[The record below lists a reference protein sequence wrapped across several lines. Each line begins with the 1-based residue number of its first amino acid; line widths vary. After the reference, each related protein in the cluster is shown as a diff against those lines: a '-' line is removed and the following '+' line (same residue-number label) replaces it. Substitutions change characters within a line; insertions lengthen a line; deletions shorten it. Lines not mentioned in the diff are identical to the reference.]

1 MSELDLI
8 NNKKNSKIK
17 EKKKWQIWKLTNSE
31 VAKRRASLRLS
42 EIPEAKRPYYG
53 PNSNKENEDEE
64 EEEDVVA
71 PQQLRMLNKEEEDIV
86 TPQQFRILNND
97 SQVAKR
103 RASLRSS
110 EVPEAPQSPP
120 PTNNKKENNTED
132 EEEEDIVT
140 SQTSLHVSTNQQ
152 QQQSSISTRFSY
164 VPHSADDIAKVKSTL
179 RIYNKHYLHFVQ
191 DENARDNVFVKRH
204 KKMRNS
210 NEILFPKKR
219 LGHLPG
225 VDVGCHFYSRAEMVA
240 VGIHS
245 HWLYGIDYM
254 GKEYSKM
261 DEFKGY
267 KFPLAVAIV
276 CSGQYE
282 DDEDNREEI
291 EYTGQGGN
299 DFHGTK
305 RQIKNQEMSP
315 GNLALKNCM
324 EQSIPVRFI
333 RGIPG
338 DKRFHGD
345 TRFKLYTYDGL
356 YKVDSYLLDVGKS
369 GFAVYKFR
377 LKRLEG
383 QPKLTSNKVQYNKY
397 NSKRMRI
404 SSVPK
409 LVSLD
414 ITGGQENLPIPVIN
428 TIDDTIITG
437 KFVYSPI
444 SFKIPSLVPSGFT
457 YTKSIQVPSGMKLP
471 PNAAGCKCNG
481 SCTNSKTCA
490 CAKLNGGDFPYV
502 QDSGGRLIE
511 AKDVVFECGPNCG
524 CGPGCINRVFRTLD
538 RGWAVKTKDFIP
550 SGAPICEYIGQLRR
564 QREMDKVDNN
574 EYIFEIDCEQTIK
587 EIGGRE
593 RRSGAGSAKPE
604 NLAADEKESEPEFC
618 IEAGSVGNVARFIN
632 HSCDP
637 NLFVQCVV
645 SSHHDLRLARIILV
659 ASDNIPPNQ
668 ELTYD
673 YGYALDSVVDENGN
687 VQKLTCHCG
696 TSLCRGRLY

>member
-1 MSELDLI
+1 MSESLDVVV
-8 NNKKNSKIK
+8 S
-17 EKKKWQIWKLTNSE
+17 
-31 VAKRRASLRLS
+31 KRRASLRLS
-42 EIPEAKRPYYG
+42 EIPESKRPYYG
-53 PNSNKENEDEE
+53 P
-64 EEEDVVA
+64 
-71 PQQLRMLNKEEEDIV
+71 
-86 TPQQFRILNND
+86 
-97 SQVAKR
+97 KR
-103 RASLRSS
+103 RASLRLSDI
-110 EVPEAPQSPP
+110 PEH
-120 PTNNKKENNTED
+120 NKD
-132 EEEEDIVT
+132 VDIVT
-140 SQTSLHVSTNQQ
+140 TNQLQ
-152 QQQSSISTRFSY
+152 QQHSSISTRFSY
-164 VPHSADDIAKVKSTL
+164 VPHSADDIAKVKATL

-191 DENARDNVFVKRH
+191 DENARANVCVKRH
-204 KKMRNS
+204 QKMRNS
-210 NEILFPKKR
+210 NEILFPRKR
-219 LGHLPG
+219 FGHLPG
-225 VDVGCHFYSRAEMVA
+225 VDVGCHFYSQAEMVA

-245 HWLYGIDYM
+245 HWLYGIDGIDYM
-254 GKEYSKM
+254 GKVWSKM

-291 EYTGQGGN
+291 EYTGQGQ
-299 DFHGTK
+299 
-305 RQIKNQEMSP
+305 RQIKNQEMSSA
-315 GNLALKNCM
+315 NLALKNCM

-333 RGIPG
+333 RGIS
-338 DKRFHGD
+338 HGD

-356 YKVDSYLLDVGKS
+356 YKVDSYQLDAGKS

-397 NSKRMRI
+397 NSRRMRI

-428 TIDDTIITG
+428 TIDDTTIT
-437 KFVYSPI
+437 
-444 SFKIPSLVPSGFT
+444 GFT

-471 PNAAGCKCNG
+471 PNAAGCKCKG

-524 CGPGCINRVFRTLD
+524 CGPGCVNRISQREIKYQLEVFRTSD

-550 SGAPICEYIGQLRR
+550 SGAPLCEYIGQLRR

-593 RRSGAGSAKPE
+593 RRLGAGSVKSE
-604 NLAADEKESEPEFC
+604 NVAADEKESEPEFC

>member
-1 MSELDLI
+1 MD
-8 NNKKNSKIK
+8 K
-17 EKKKWQIWKLTNSE
+17 T
-31 VAKRRASLRLS
+31 
-42 EIPEAKRPYYG
+42 
-53 PNSNKENEDEE
+53 
-64 EEEDVVA
+64 
-71 PQQLRMLNKEEEDIV
+71 
-86 TPQQFRILNND
+86 
-97 SQVAKR
+97 
-103 RASLRSS
+103 
-110 EVPEAPQSPP
+110 
-120 PTNNKKENNTED
+120 
-132 EEEEDIVT
+132 
-140 SQTSLHVSTNQQ
+140 TNQHQ
-152 QQQSSISTRFSY
+152 DFSRF
-164 VPHSADDIAKVKSTL
+164 KVSVAGDRDAVTL
-179 RIYNKHYLHFVQ
+179 
-191 DENARDNVFVKRH
+191 
-204 KKMRNS
+204 
-210 NEILFPKKR
+210 
-219 LGHLPG
+219 HL
-225 VDVGCHFYSRAEMVA
+225 VT
-240 VGIHS
+240 
-245 HWLYGIDYM
+245 
-254 GKEYSKM
+254 

-282 DDEDNREEI
+282 DDE
-291 EYTGQGGN
+291 
-299 DFHGTK
+299 
-305 RQIKNQEMSP
+305 S
-315 GNLALKNCM
+315 NLYL
-324 EQSIPVRFI
+324 SVH
-333 RGIPG
+333 RGIPVINA
-338 DKRFHGD
+338 FLVI

-356 YKVDSYLLDVGKS
+356 YKVDSYQLDVGKS

-428 TIDDTIITG
+428 TIDDTIIT
-437 KFVYSPI
+437 
-444 SFKIPSLVPSGFT
+444 GFT

-524 CGPGCINRVFRTLD
+524 CGPGCINRVFRTSD